1 MKNIKPVHEAKGSQ
15 QSVGK
20 NVQIDKIP
28 SSYND
33 GSKNGSSDTPHQRT
47 QTNSNRTARPGPVP
61 AYSGNKSA
69 QKLRG

>member
-1 MKNIKPVHEAKGSQ
+1 MKIQPVHDAKGFQ

-20 NVQIDKIP
+20 DVQLDKLP

-33 GSKNGSSDTPHQRT
+33 GSKNGSSSAPPQRLL
-47 QTNSNRTARPGPVP
+47 TNSNRSARPGAVP
-61 AYSGNKSA
+61 AYTGNKSA